1 MSNSK
6 SNPLLWAVHLAVGA
20 SLSGTATAAAETELG
35 KISVDATVSEY
46 KVDLPESP
54 KYTGP
59 LRDTAQTI
67 TVIPAQLIQQQGAL
81 LLRDVLRQNVPGI
94 TFGAGEGGS
103 YGDSINIRGFTA
115 TNDVAVDGVRQ
126 SANTTHTDPFNT
138 QAIEVVQ
145 GVSSVYS
152 GVGALG
158 GTINIVS
165 KLPTASDFG
174 AISVGGGTADYLRGT
189 ADINRTVG
197 DPDLG
202 MAFRLNAMGHK
213 NQVADRDVT
222 RY

>member
-54 KYTGP
+54 KYTES
-59 LRDTAQTI
+59 LRDTAQTM
-67 TVIPAQLIQQQGAL
+67 TVIPAELIQQQGTL

-94 TFGAGEGGS
+94 TFGAGEGSS

-115 TNDVAVDGVRQ
+115 TNDIAVDGVRQ
-126 SANTTHTDPFNT
+126 SANTTHTDPFDT

-145 GVSSVYS
+145 GTSSVYS
-152 GVGALG
+152 GAGALG
-158 GTINIVS
+158 GTINFVS
-165 KLPTASDFG
+165 KLPTLADFSSV
-174 AISVGGGTADYLRGT
+174 SVGGGTASYARGT
-189 ADINRTVG
+189 VDVNQAVG
-197 DPDLG
+197 SPDLS
-202 MAFRLNAMGHK
+202 
-213 NQVADRDVT
+213 
-222 RY
+222 